1 MRVDGGHLLLLK
13 DALVVVFSTA
23 VQSRRANRNSATIA
37 FTVRTEVT
45 FGTEHNRTEQNR
57 IKQKTKRRKE
67 KKREQNETIQIRK
80 VTLIWRLNGT
90 GMVYLQGKIIIC
102 HGNNAMDY
110 AIIRVER

>member
-45 FGTEHNRTEQNR
+45 FGTEHNRTEQN
-57 IKQKTKRRKE
+57 KTEHKE
-67 KKREQNETIQIRK
+67 KKRKE
-80 VTLIWRLNGT
+80 
-90 GMVYLQGKIIIC
+90 
-102 HGNNAMDY
+102 
-110 AIIRVER
+110 ERTK